1 MKWTN
6 EEVQYLVD
14 NYESVGLSECAKYLV
29 KSKSSVVHKASKL
42 GLKRRGKGR
51 QVRYTIFEGYIQVS
65 DVNDRYFL
73 HRRIMEQHL
82 GRKLPANEV
91 VHHKNGDKLDN
102 RLENLELLTRSEHQK
117 IAHKEDLE
125 SRRDSTNGQFTSYK
139 D

>member
-14 NYESVGLSECAKYLV
+14 NYESVGLSECAKYLA
-29 KSKSSVVHKASKL
+29 KSKASVLHKASKL

-73 HRRIMEQHL
+73 HRRIMEQRL
-82 GRKLPANEV
+82 GRKLTANEV

-125 SRRDSTNGQFTSYK
+125 NRRDSTTGQFTGYK

>member
-1 MKWTN
+1 MPWTK
-6 EEVQYLVD
+6 EEIQYLLD
-14 NYESVGLSECAKYLV
+14 NYESCGLNMCAEYLQR
-29 KSKSSVVHKASKL
+29 SKASVLHKASKL
-42 GLKRRGKGR
+42 GLKRRGNGR

-82 GRKLPANEV
+82 GRKLTANEV

-125 SRRDSTNGQFTSYK
+125 TRRDSITRQFTGYK

>member
-29 KSKSSVVHKASKL
+29 KSKASVLHKASRL

-51 QVRYTIFEGYIQVS
+51 QVRYAIFEGYIQVS
-65 DVNDRYFL
+65 DVNERYFL

-82 GRKLPANEV
+82 GRKLTANEV

-125 SRRDSTNGQFTSYK
+125 NRRDSTTGQFTSYK

>member
-14 NYESVGLSECAKYLV
+14 NYESVGLSECAKYLA
-29 KSKSSVVHKASKL
+29 KSKAAVLHKASKL

-51 QVRYTIFEGYIQVS
+51 QVRYTIFEGYVQVS

-82 GRKLPANEV
+82 GRKLTANEV

-125 SRRDSTNGQFTSYK
+125 SRRDSITGQFTGYK